1 MCSGL
6 SLVRHALTAV
16 WCCSG
21 AAVSGEDRA
30 VPAAVGREPAP
41 RLPPLARHPHH
52 REPHL
57 RGRGVL
63 DARPHRT
70 APRTART
77 PQPHTTISNQSCNS
91 LLLHVCCIINI

>member
-63 DARPHRT
+63 DAPRAAPHR
-70 APRTART
+70 APHARRNRNRTRR
-77 PQPHTTISNQSCNS
+77 S
-91 LLLHVCCIINI
+91 LTRAVTHWSYTFAV